1 MTAPTIGQTAEIEV
15 QLFGLGICAKVVMVA
30 ITGRRF
36 PMPPSLSDILLS
48 LYAAHDLEDLRAR
61 GLAIVER
68 EFGGELT
75 CHNEI
80 NLVSGDSLSVL
91 SQPISSFDTLRPAF
105 FEHVEQ
111 HPSVQHSLNMNGTE
125 QIAVKTS
132 DFVSQ
137 RRWRNSGLY
146 AEFYR
151 PLADVRYQLTI
162 GQRVDDWLVF
172 FAISRRHRDFS
183 EDERAL
189 LTTLRPHFIQA
200 YRNAAARSELA
211 RLRGATARAADME
224 LAHGDAAV
232 FALMTRFDL
241 SRREAQVLQQ
251 VARGLTNEQIAE
263 TLAISLSTVK
273 TRLENVFR
281 RLGVVSRTAAALR
294 VLQRGGTEDADSAVS
309 GDNLADHRARRSS
322 PSRAQS

>member
-1 MTAPTIGQTAEIEV
+1 MQHP
-15 QLFGLGICAKVVMVA
+15 
-30 ITGRRF
+30 
-36 PMPPSLSDILLS
+36 LSDILLT
-48 LYAAHDLEDLRAR
+48 LYAADNLEDFRAR
-61 GLAIVER
+61 TLAVVYR
-68 EFGGELT
+68 DFGGELT

-91 SQPISSFDTLRPAF
+91 SDPISGFDALRPAF

-111 HPSVQHSLNMNGTE
+111 HPSVQHTLKMNGSE
-125 QIAVKTS
+125 PIAVKTS

-162 GQRVDDWLVF
+162 GQRLGDWLVL

-189 LTTLRPHFIQA
+189 LTSLRPHFIQA

-211 RLRGATARAADME
+211 HLRAATAGVANTA
-224 LAHGDAAV
+224 LAPGEAAV
-232 FALMTRFDL
+232 FALMTRFRL
-241 SRREAQVLQQ
+241 SRREGQVLHE
-251 VARGLTNEQIAE
+251 VAHGRTNDQIAQ
-263 TLAISLSTVK
+263 TLAISISTVK

-281 RLGVVSRTAAALR
+281 LLGVASRTAAALR
-294 VLQRGGTEDADSAVS
+294 ALKTA
-309 GDNLADHRARRSS
+309 
-322 PSRAQS
+322 

>member
-1 MTAPTIGQTAEIEV
+1 MH
-15 QLFGLGICAKVVMVA
+15 
-30 ITGRRF
+30 
-36 PMPPSLSDILLS
+36 MPHAFSDALLT
-48 LYAAHDLEDLRAR
+48 LYAAENLEELRTR
-61 GLAIVER
+61 TLAVVRR

-91 SQPISSFDTLRPAF
+91 SDPISEFETLRPNF

-111 HPSVQHSLNMNGTE
+111 HPSVQHTLKTNGSE

-132 DFVSQ
+132 DFVTQ

-151 PLADVRYQLTI
+151 PLGDVRYQLTI
-162 GQRVDDWLVF
+162 GQRLGDVLVL

-189 LTTLRPHFIQA
+189 LTALRPHFIQA
-200 YRNAAARSELA
+200 YSNAAARSELS
-211 RLRGATARAADME
+211 RLRAVAADVADAG
-224 LAHGDAAV
+224 LAQGEAAV
-232 FALMTRFDL
+232 FALMTRFGL
-241 SRREAQVLQQ
+241 SRREAQVLQE
-251 VARGLTNEQIAE
+251 VARGGTNDHIAQ
-263 TLAISLSTVK
+263 TLAISRSTVK

-281 RLGVVSRTAAALR
+281 RLGVTSRTEAALHA
-294 VLQRGGTEDADSAVS
+294 LKTA
-309 GDNLADHRARRSS
+309 
-322 PSRAQS
+322 

>member
-1 MTAPTIGQTAEIEV
+1 MQKP
-15 QLFGLGICAKVVMVA
+15 F
-30 ITGRRF
+30 
-36 PMPPSLSDILLS
+36 SDILLT
-48 LYAAHDLEDLRAR
+48 LYAADNLEDFRAR
-61 GLAIVER
+61 TLAVVYR
-68 EFGGELT
+68 QFGGELT

-91 SQPISSFDTLRPAF
+91 SDPISGFDTLRPAF

-111 HPSVQHSLNMNGTE
+111 HPTVQHTLKMNGSE
-125 QIAVKTS
+125 QVAVKTS

-162 GQRVDDWLVF
+162 GQRLDDWLVL

-189 LTTLRPHFIQA
+189 LTSLRPHFIQA

-211 RLRGATARAADME
+211 RLRTATAGAPNTE
-224 LAHGDAAV
+224 FAHGEAAL
-232 FALMTRFDL
+232 FALMTRFRL
-241 SRREAQVLQQ
+241 SRREAQVLQE
-251 VARGLTNEQIAE
+251 VGRGRTNDQITQ

-294 VLQRGGTEDADSAVS
+294 VLKTV
-309 GDNLADHRARRSS
+309 
-322 PSRAQS
+322 